1 MARRKNHWD
10 TQNTAQPYFPPDHK
24 AIEMTTY
31 INRHASFV
39 RKGRTSEEYRLHQV
53 VQYSHYL
60 TSGNKRWYHGNTS
73 LACMDKW
80 KNNPAIAPSSSQI
93 HYTQTFVVVSD
104 PIAGQKSAQSGDIR
118 QCLCPTRK
126 TFITITDQ
134 KQRLTLSAALPSWR
148 DILDYITIPWLHP

>member
-1 MARRKNHWD
+1 
-10 TQNTAQPYFPPDHK
+10 
-24 AIEMTTY
+24 
-31 INRHASFV
+31 
-39 RKGRTSEEYRLHQV
+39 

-60 TSGNKRWYHGNTS
+60 TQVEIKEMIPRQHQLGVYGQVE
-73 LACMDKW
+73 
-80 KNNPAIAPSSSQI
+80 NNPAIAPSSSLI

-134 KQRLTLSAALPSWR
+134 KQRLTLSAALPS
-148 DILDYITIPWLHP
+148 